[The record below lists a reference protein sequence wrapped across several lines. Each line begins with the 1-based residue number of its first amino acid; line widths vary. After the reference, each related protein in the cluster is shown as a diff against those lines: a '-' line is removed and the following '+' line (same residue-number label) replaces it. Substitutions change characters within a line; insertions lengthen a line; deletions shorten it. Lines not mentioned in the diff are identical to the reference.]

1 MELEELRANLSEI
14 VVTLVGF
21 SAFFRVFRNRD
32 RVADGHSDARLLV
45 IIEVGLVA
53 IAACYLPE
61 LMESWG
67 ITEAASVKIASA
79 MLALYWIRLLILVVR
94 IRKEQ
99 HATPI
104 TFRVVAIMHAIVFG
118 TSVTNAIWCGSD
130 TLYTSTVF
138 LGLVVVGTAFW
149 AQFTAERR

>member
-1 MELEELRANLSEI
+1 MELEELRSNLAEI
-14 VVTLVGF
+14 AVTLVGF

-32 RVADGHSDARLLV
+32 GAADGHSDSRLLV
-45 IIEVGLVA
+45 IIEVGLVV
-53 IAACYLPE
+53 ITACYLPE
-61 LMESWG
+61 ILESWG
-67 ITEAASVKIASA
+67 LTEAVSVKIGSA
-79 MLALYWIRLLILVVR
+79 VLAFYWIRLLMLVVR

-104 TFRVVAIMHAIVFG
+104 TFKVVATMHVVIFG
-118 TSVTNAIWCGSD
+118 TSATNACLYGND

-149 AQFTAERR
+149 AQFTAERS